1 MKRVVITGTGALT
14 PLGNSTS
21 EFWESLT
28 KGVSGA
34 GPITKFDTTH
44 FKTNFACELKDFDP
58 SGYLD
63 RGDIRKNDP
72 YVVYALTT
80 SGMALE
86 QSGLD
91 LDSMDRTRVG
101 VIWGTG
107 IGGFESFEDGTFE
120 YARGNGVPRFNPYFI
135 VKTLPNMASG
145 IVSIKHGL
153 MGINHT
159 VISACATANSA
170 IMDAFNYIRLGKADV
185 IISGGSEAAITQ
197 ASIGGF
203 SSMKA
208 LSTNNDNPA
217 EACRPFDKA
226 RDGFVMGEG
235 AGALVLEEYEHAKNR
250 GANILC
256 EVLGAASTAD
266 AYHISATHPEGLGAK
281 TAMKLALEEAK
292 LDITDIDYLNAHATS
307 TPVGDVSEIKAIK
320 SVVGDKKAKLKVSST
335 KSMTGHLLGAAGA
348 VEAIASIMAINN
360 NVIPPTINVDEL
372 DEEASGVDIVTN
384 EAVETEVKYAMSN
397 TFGFGGHNAIVV
409 FGKV

>member
-1 MKRVVITGTGALT
+1 
-14 PLGNSTS
+14 
-21 EFWESLT
+21 
-28 KGVSGA
+28 
-34 GPITKFDTTH
+34 
-44 FKTNFACELKDFDP
+44 
-58 SGYLD
+58 
-63 RGDIRKNDP
+63 
-72 YVVYALTT
+72 
-80 SGMALE
+80 
-86 QSGLD
+86 
-91 LDSMDRTRVG
+91 
-101 VIWGTG
+101 
-107 IGGFESFEDGTFE
+107 
-120 YARGNGVPRFNPYFI
+120 
-135 VKTLPNMASG
+135 MASG
-145 IVSIKHGL
+145 IISIKYGL

-208 LSTNNDNPA
+208 LSTNNEHPA
-217 EACRPFDKA
+217 QACRPFDKA

-235 AGALVLEEYEHAKNR
+235 AGALVLEEYEHAKKR

-281 TAMKLALEEAK
+281 TAMKLALEEAQ
-292 LDITDIDYLNAHATS
+292 LDITNVDYLNAHATS
-307 TPVGDVSEIKAIK
+307 TPVGDISEIKAIK
-320 SVVGDKKAKLKVSST
+320 SVIGNKNAKLKVSST

-348 VEAIASIMAINN
+348 VEAIASIMAINH

-372 DEEASGVDIVTN
+372 DEEASGVDIVIN
-384 EAVETEVKYAMSN
+384 EAVETEVNYAMSN

-409 FGKV
+409 FGKI